1 MTHLPALLLAA
12 LLAAP
17 AAADTLPI
25 AVAPERA
32 WRALL
37 GQLDNDQLRER
48 AQLDLNRFEG
58 RLHLPEAGVVDVS
71 VDWDAA
77 TGGTHL
83 SWRVPNAQNTHRA
96 AAGRWMQRVADAA
109 PRLPRPNHLCQG
121 PEPAANGPDADT
133 YTGKASCSFGTGHF
147 SSALFEL
154 EKCGDYESA
163 LVILAACVREGH
175 AGGLVRLA
183 QFFESGLGVP
193 RRPERMTDYLR
204 QAVASH
210 TPGYSDGARVQY
222 ATALYFGVGTAPD
235 RDAALR
241 LFNTAAAAGDRD
253 ARNFLAHGVHYAWR
267 REDGSVYADPAWI
280 PTPSNHP

>member
-1 MTHLPALLLAA
+1 MTRLPALLLTA

-17 AAADTLPI
+17 AAADTVPI

-37 GQLDNDQLRER
+37 DQLDSDGLREH
-48 AQLDLNRFEG
+48 AQLDLDRFEG
-58 RLHLPEAGVVDVS
+58 RLQLPEAGTVEVS
-71 VDWDAA
+71 VDWDET
-77 TGGTHL
+77 TGGTRLDWHL
-83 SWRVPNAQNTHRA
+83 PAPQARQRA
-96 AAGRWMQRVADAA
+96 AAERWMGQVADRA
-109 PRLPRPNHLCQG
+109 PHLPRPNHLCRG
-121 PEPAANGPDADT
+121 PETAAGAPDTDV
-133 YTGKASCSFGTGHF
+133 YTLKASCQFGTGHF

-163 LVILAACVREGH
+163 LVILAACVRERH

-204 QAVASH
+204 QAEASH
-210 TPGYSDGARVQY
+210 TPGYSQGARVQY

-235 RDAALR
+235 REAALR
-241 LFNTAAAAGDRD
+241 LFKAAASAGDRD
-253 ARNFLAHGVHYAWR
+253 ARDFLAHGVHYAWR
-267 REDGSVYADPAWI
+267 REDGSVYADPAW
-280 PTPSNHP
+280 TPLTDHP